1 MGEEELFALW
11 TRWMHRNDIEAD
23 LSDVLLFASAAAID
37 RMMNTNLTIEII
49 LDEAPQIV
57 FHAGMMYLAELVQDD
72 EQLQRETMKFGT
84 TATAY
89 QMRKTLVEAPA
100 PQMVAPYVATRSSG
114 RAL

>member
-1 MGEEELFALW
+1 MSEEQLKALW
-11 TRWMHRNDIEAD
+11 VRWMHRADIEAD
-23 LSDVLLFASAAAID
+23 LNDVFDFASAAAID
-37 RMMNTNLTIEII
+37 RMLNTNLTIEII
-49 LDEAPQIV
+49 LDEAGQIV

-72 EQLQRETMKFGT
+72 AQLERETMKFAT
-84 TATAY
+84 TADAY

>member
-1 MGEEELFALW
+1 MGKEELFALW
-11 TRWMHRNDIEAD
+11 ARWMHRNDLDGD
-23 LSDVLLFASAAAID
+23 LDAVYEFAAAASID
-37 RMMNTNLTIEII
+37 RMMNTNLTIEIL
-49 LDEAPQIV
+49 LDEAPQII

-72 EQLQRETMKFGT
+72 TQLERETMKFGT

>member
-1 MGEEELFALW
+1 MSEEELKALW
-11 TRWMHRNDIEAD
+11 TRWMHRNDIAAD
-23 LSDVLLFASAAAID
+23 TDDVFAFASAASVD

-49 LDEAPQIV
+49 LAEAGQIV

-72 EQLQRETMKFGT
+72 NQLQRETMKFAT
-84 TATAY
+84 TADAF
-89 QMRKTLVEAPA
+89 QMRKTLIEAPA